1 MTETSIH
8 TLNARTVDGVPVLG
22 IAGEMDFR
30 VVESLNRAIAEAG
43 AADAGAVVLS
53 LEHMSY
59 VDSHAISA
67 FFKAIEQ
74 LRLSRQEL
82 LMVAPA
88 VTAGKRILD
97 ITGLSDAVPV
107 FYTVSGAIEEAKQIV
122 ERRRSE
128 E

>member
-8 TLNARTVDGVPVLG
+8 TLQARTVDGVPVLG

-43 AADAGAVVLS
+43 AADAGAVVVS
-53 LEHMSY
+53 LEHVSY
-59 VDSHAISA
+59 IDSHAISA

-88 VTAGKRILD
+88 LTAGKRILD
-97 ITGLSDAVPV
+97 ITGLSDTVPV

-122 ERRRSE
+122 ERRRSGE
-128 E
+128 

>member
-8 TLNARTVDGVPVLG
+8 TLQARTVDGVPVLG
-22 IAGEMDFR
+22 LPGEMDFR

-43 AADAGAVVLS
+43 AADAGAVVVS
-53 LEHMSY
+53 LEHVSY
-59 VDSHAISA
+59 IDSHAISA

-88 VTAGKRILD
+88 LTAGKRILD
-97 ITGLSDAVPV
+97 ITGLSDTVPV

-122 ERRRSE
+122 ERRRSG
-128 E
+128 